1 MRTATVTDMSAA
13 SVVVGLISGVVGGGA
28 AGWLSSVFA
37 AGPVA
42 RRQETTRRRLEAQRQ
57 LSGVVNTYLGKLDI
71 GRPGQRGPHSPY
83 TDNYADLASREQLAI
98 DVLRFL
104 PSLPENCRQR
114 IGVTLQVLVGNEA
127 LNVAKQRASVPPEAL
142 PDTEVEA
149 KRREMAER
157 HLRLDYHDG
166 MGCKAETNRFC
177 ERDHFPPA
185 RRDHGEIGIL
195 WLTRIH
201 PHGGYHDQ
209 EYEETTRLL
218 REILNEAGDHQR
230 QLSMRRL
237 WTKS

>member
-1 MRTATVTDMSAA
+1 MSAA
-13 SVVVGLISGVVGGGA
+13 SVVVGLVSGMVSGGA

-37 AGPVA
+37 AGPVV
-42 RRQETTRRRLEAQRQ
+42 RRQEATRRHLEAQRQ
-57 LSGVVNTYLGKLDI
+57 LGGVLDTYLGKLDI
-71 GRPGQRGPHSPY
+71 GRPGRRGPHSPY
-83 TDNYADLASREQLAI
+83 ADDYADLAGREQLAI

-104 PSLPENCRQR
+104 PSLPETSRER
-114 IGVTLQVLVGNEA
+114 IGVTLQALVGTEA
-127 LNVAKQRASVPPEAL
+127 LNVAMQRASVPPEAL
-142 PDTEVEA
+142 PDAEVEA

-166 MGCKAETNRFC
+166 MGCKAETMRFC

-218 REILNEAGDHQR
+218 REILNEARDHQR
-230 QLSMRRL
+230 QLPMPRLRRG
-237 WTKS
+237 

>member
-1 MRTATVTDMSAA
+1 MAQQR
-13 SVVVGLISGVVGGGA
+13 IP
-28 AGWLSSVFA
+28 

-83 TDNYADLASREQLAI
+83 TDDYADLASREQLAI

-114 IGVTLQVLVGNEA
+114 IGVTLQVLVGTEA

-166 MGCKAETNRFC
+166 MGCKAETMRFC

-230 QLSMRRL
+230 QLPMRRL